1 MGYLEEIDEA
11 EELIHKHNGL
21 LILSVDP
28 ISLGIFK
35 SPGEWGAD
43 IAIGEGQSLGNQCLL
58 RAKFWLYGMYKTL
71 MRKMPGRIVGQT
83 KDREGKRG
91 FVSTLQAREQH
102 IRREKQRLIF
112 VLIKH

>member
-43 IAIGEGQSLGNQCLL
+43 IAIGEGQSLGNPMSL
-58 RAKFWLYGMYKTL
+58 RAKFWLYGMYKNL

-83 KDREGKRG
+83 KDREVKEVLYLLFRPGN
-91 FVSTLQAREQH
+91 STYE
-102 IRREKQRLIF
+102 EKKQRLIF